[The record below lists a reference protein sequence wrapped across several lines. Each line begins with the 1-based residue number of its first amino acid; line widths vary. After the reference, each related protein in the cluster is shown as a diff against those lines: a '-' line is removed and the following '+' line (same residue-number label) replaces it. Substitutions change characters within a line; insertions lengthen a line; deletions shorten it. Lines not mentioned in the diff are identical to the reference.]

1 MSPFQSLREYEVFV
15 YTLPQ
20 SYEEIEYST
29 LIIAQRGRRYAELT
43 GELGFSAGFRLVAYE
58 RLTWD
63 KETLVIDGYSYEVW
77 DGPDKLYWYDSQP
90 HPDDPSLASTH
101 PHHKHVPPEIKHNR
115 VPAPIISFE
124 SPNLP
129 FLIREIISALPES

>member
-20 SYEEIEYST
+20 RYEQIEHST
-29 LIIAQRGRRYAELT
+29 LVVAQRGRRYAELT

-63 KETLVIDGYSYEVW
+63 KETLVIDGYSYEV
-77 DGPDKLYWYDSQP
+77 
-90 HPDDPSLASTH
+90 
-101 PHHKHVPPEIKHNR
+101 
-115 VPAPIISFE
+115 
-124 SPNLP
+124 
-129 FLIREIISALPES
+129 